1 MTPLAY
7 KVAEWNTSK
16 SKTYI
21 PVSQFEEEFI
31 QKHPGVCGY
40 YPIYSLTEDTEMEY
54 D

>member
-7 KVAEWNTSK
+7 KVTQWNTTASK
-16 SKTYI
+16 PYT

-40 YPIYSLTEDTEMEY
+40 YPIYSIVEDTEYEAN
-54 D
+54 